1 MPQARR
7 AAAAAAVRVWIG
19 SMLGVDELLLAV
31 ALTLVTVGSWPLLG
45 RGALVVPGIVLLWIV
60 LPTRGTFIVRPTA
73 TEKKSDRSAS

>member
-7 AAAAAAVRVWIG
+7 AAVRAWIG
-19 SMLGVDELLLAV
+19 SMIGVDELLLAV

-60 LPTRGTFIVRPTA
+60 LPTRGTFIVRPPA
-73 TEKKSDRSAS
+73 TGEKKSDRSAN